1 MAINNNIIG
10 EANQPSPHGG
20 EMVRGFKN
28 VFVKPDEQNRACSSY
43 AMARK
48 GARSE
53 RIFDDMNNGFGWDR
67 LPKILHGREH
77 GVSSAYGTHTQ
88 LL

>member
-48 GARSE
+48 RRMKSN
-53 RIFDDMNNGFGWDR
+53 FS
-67 LPKILHGREH
+67 LQ
-77 GVSSAYGTHTQ
+77 TQ
-88 LL
+88 YKLKAN